1 MGLDGSDK
9 TLNIRAAIDD
19 RILDGTVSPV
29 QSNLALLNGLQIVFF
44 VMVAIVGFFLS
55 ILLTRGRKP
64 EYAVMRMLGER
75 AVRVI
80 GKVLLEQLVLCLL
93 GILLGVIL
101 VMSAR
106 LGHPHPATCCMIL
119 ACYLLGVTIAAMLT
133 VRVNVMGILRDTE

>member
-1 MGLDGSDK
+1 
-9 TLNIRAAIDD
+9 
-19 RILDGTVSPV
+19 
-29 QSNLALLNGLQIVFF
+29 
-44 VMVAIVGFFLS
+44 MVAIVGFFLS

-106 LGHPHPATCCMIL
+106 LGRPHPATCCMIL
-119 ACYLLGVTIAAMLT
+119 ACYLFEVTIAAMLT

>member
-19 RILDGTVSPV
+19 RILDGTVSPI

-75 AVRVI
+75 AFRVI

-93 GILLGVIL
+93 GILLGSSIL
-101 VMSAR
+101 
-106 LGHPHPATCCMIL
+106 
-119 ACYLLGVTIAAMLT
+119 
-133 VRVNVMGILRDTE
+133 